1 MPHLFKRY
9 YPLRDVVFILGESL
23 LILFSML
30 TALVFFSSEWLEPVW
45 QQWMSQSFLFM
56 VILQLCLYLFELY
69 DLADRRTVT
78 DDIMRFLQAF
88 GLCWMILALCY
99 YLLPT
104 ILIAARVFWAGCALT
119 IVVLMAGRSLFYI
132 VLRKGLFSEHVVL
145 LGTGKLAC
153 DIVHEVERRYHS
165 SRPIVAFIGR
175 EKPAYNPCNRPVL
188 ESLDALEAAVGM
200 ERLDC
205 IVVAPDD
212 RRGKTPVR
220 ELLDYK
226 LAGIDIR
233 GGADFYERLSGK
245 IPVERIDPSFLIF
258 SGGGKLTKL
267 QRMEKRILDLVLAT
281 ALFVLTLPIMCLTA
295 IIVKLESPGPV
306 FYRQERLGRNAI
318 PFVLVKFRS
327 MRQDAE
333 KDGAVWA
340 QENDPRVTRFGR
352 FIRKTRIDE
361 LPQLWN
367 VLWGDM
373 SMVGPRPERKVFV
386 DELVN
391 EVPFYNVR
399 HSVKPGVTGW
409 AQVCYPYGASRE
421 DALRKLEFD
430 LYYIKNISIAL
441 DILVIFYTVKTVL
454 FGEGG
459 R

>member
-9 YPLRDVVFILGESL
+9 YPLRDVVFVGGESL
-23 LILFSML
+23 LILSSML
-30 TALVFFSSEWLEPVW
+30 TALVFFSSGGLEPVW
-45 QQWMSQSFLFM
+45 QRWLSQSLIFM
-56 VILQLCLYLFELY
+56 VILQLCLYFFELY
-69 DLADRRTVT
+69 DLSDKHTIT

-104 ILIAARVFWAGCALT
+104 ILIEAKTFWTGCALT
-119 IVVLMAGRSLFYI
+119 TVVLMMCRSLYYF
-132 VLRKGLFSEHVVL
+132 VVRRGLFSDYVVL

-153 DIVHEVERRYHS
+153 DIVREVERRYHS
-165 SRPIVAFIGR
+165 SQRIVAFIG
-175 EKPAYNPCNRPVL
+175 EEHPEYNPCNRPVL
-188 ESLDALEAAVGM
+188 ESLDAM
-200 ERLDC
+200 ESVVNIDRLDC

-233 GGADFYERLSGK
+233 GGVDFYERLSGK
-245 IPVERIDPSFLIF
+245 ILVERIDPSFLVF
-258 SGGGKLTKL
+258 SGGGKLTKF
-267 QRMEKRILDLVLAT
+267 QRAEKRALDLFFAA
-281 ALFVLTLPIMCLTA
+281 ALSLLTLPIMCLTA
-295 IIVKLESPGPV
+295 IIIKLESPGPV

-352 FIRKTRIDE
+352 FIRKVRIDE

-386 DELVN
+386 DELVK

-399 HSVKPGVTGW
+399 HGVKPGVTGW
-409 AQVCYPYGASRE
+409 AQVCYPYGASKE

-430 LYYIKNISIAL
+430 LYYIKNISIAF

-454 FGEGG
+454 FGKGG